1 MLKKYL
7 ATEVVC
13 YPHRGL
19 EDMVWV
25 GGGEEYELVPKFCLG
40 LT

>member
-1 MLKKYL
+1 MPKKYL

-13 YPHRGL
+13 CPHRGL
-19 EDMVWV
+19 EDIVSV
-25 GGGEEYELVPKFCLG
+25 GGGEEYELVPKVFLA